1 MENSRNMKEENQI
14 SEILKKNMS
23 PVREK
28 KKLSSIVEGIK
39 SNLAHEIQIMAQ
51 DIVNDRKKADPEEI
65 IMNSPSNVNLRL

>member
-1 MENSRNMKEENQI
+1 MENSRNMREENQI
-14 SEILKKNMS
+14 NEMLKKNMS

-65 IMNSPSNVNLRL
+65 IMNAPSNVN